1 VLDALDDHVVTI
13 LRRPM
18 LRRVPAPV
26 LVVAAAVSVQGGAAI
41 AKSLFPALG
50 PPGVVFLRLLFGS
63 VALWAVARPRLRG
76 RRRRDLVPV
85 LLLGL
90 TLAAM
95 NDTFYEGIERVP
107 LGIGVT
113 VEFVGPLTLA
123 VISSR
128 RRLDL
133 LWVALAAAG
142 IALLSGGAGGH
153 VDVLGIGLSAL
164 AGVFW
169 ATYIVLGTR
178 VGKIWE
184 GASGL
189 AVSMA
194 VAAVVAAPW
203 GIVSGGGGFGHAGNL
218 AQGLAVGVLCSAL
231 PWSLEIEAMRRLP
244 THVFGVLMSCEPAV
258 AAVSGWVALGERLHA
273 QEIVAIALVVCA
285 SAGAARDARDPEI
298 PLEP

>member
-1 VLDALDDHVVTI
+1 
-13 LRRPM
+13 M
-18 LRRVPAPV
+18 

-41 AKSLFPALG
+41 AKSLFPQLG
-50 PPGVVFLRLLFGS
+50 PPAVVFLRLLFGS
-63 VALWAVARPRLRG
+63 IALWALVRPRLRG
-76 RRRRDLVPV
+76 RSRRELVPV

-90 TLAAM
+90 NLAAM
-95 NDTFYEGIERVP
+95 NDSFYEAIARVP

-133 LWVALAAAG
+133 LWIALAGAG
-142 IALLSGGAGGH
+142 ILLLSGGVGGH
-153 VDVLGIGLSAL
+153 VDALGVGLSAL

-178 VGKIWE
+178 VGRDWG

-194 VAAVVAAPW
+194 IAAVVAGPW
-203 GIVSGGGGFGHAGNL
+203 GIVSGGGGFGHPGNL

-258 AAVSGWVALGERLHA
+258 AAVSGWLALGERLHGK
-273 QEIVAIALVVCA
+273 EILAIGLVVCA

>member
-1 VLDALDDHVVTI
+1 
-13 LRRPM
+13 
-18 LRRVPAPV
+18 V
-26 LVVAAAVSVQGGAAI
+26 LVVAAAVSVQGGATI
-41 AKSLFPALG
+41 AKSLFPVLG
-50 PPGVVFLRLLFGS
+50 PPAVVFLRLLFGS
-63 VALWAVARPRLRG
+63 VALWLVARPRLRG
-76 RRRRDLVPV
+76 RRRRELAPV
-85 LLLGL
+85 FLLGV

-95 NDTFYEGIERVP
+95 NDSFYEGIERVP
-107 LGIGVT
+107 LGVGVT

-133 LWVALAAAG
+133 VWIALAALG
-142 IALLSGGAGGH
+142 IVLLSGGGGRL
-153 VDVLGIGLSAL
+153 DPLGIGLSAL

-178 VGKIWE
+178 VGKIWD

-189 AVSMA
+189 TVAMAIGA
-194 VAAVVAAPW
+194 VAAAPW
-203 GIVSGGGGFGHAGNL
+203 GIVSGGGGFGSLGNL

-244 THVFGVLMSCEPAV
+244 THVFGVLMSGEPAV
-258 AAVSGWVALGERLHA
+258 AAIAGWLALGERLHA
-273 QEIVAIALVVCA
+273 KEIVAIGLVVCA

-298 PLEP
+298 PIET